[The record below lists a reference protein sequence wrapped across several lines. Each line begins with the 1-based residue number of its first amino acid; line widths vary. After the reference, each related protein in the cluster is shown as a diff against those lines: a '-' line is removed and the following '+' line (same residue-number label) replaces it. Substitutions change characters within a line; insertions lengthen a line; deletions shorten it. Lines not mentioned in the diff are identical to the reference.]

1 MRILHIL
8 DHSIPLQSGY
18 SFRTAAILRTQR
30 SFGWETFHVTS
41 SKHYGATADEEL
53 VDGLSFFRTA
63 PWGGPIA
70 KLPIAEQV
78 SVVAGLRRRLVD
90 GLIQRVKPDL
100 LHAHSPSLNGL
111 AALSASRRYKLPM
124 VYEVRALWEDGAVDQ
139 GVAAAGGPRYR
150 ATRAL
155 ETFVMKRADAVTTI
169 CEGLRREIVGRGID
183 ESRVTVV
190 PNAVDVS
197 EFSIT
202 EKRDASLAAS
212 LGVAGAKVV
221 GFIGSFY
228 AYEGLR
234 LLIESVPL
242 MLAQHPGVR
251 LVLVGGGQE
260 EELLRRRAAELG
272 LENQVLFAGR
282 VPHEHVR
289 SYYNLM
295 DVMVYPRLP
304 VRVTELVTPLKPLE
318 AMAQG
323 RLVVASD
330 VGGHREL
337 IRHGTTGLLFQ
348 AGSAESLA
356 ATVAEALSMPGGAQI
371 RAGAR
376 EFVETERTWTQSV
389 RNYEPIY
396 AKLAA
401 RRNARIAA
409 VSRQDKA

>member
-18 SFRTAAILRTQR
+18 AFRTAAILRTQR

-41 SKHYGATADEEL
+41 AKHYGATADEEQ
-53 VDGLSFFRTA
+53 VEGLSFIRTA

-70 KLPIAEQV
+70 RLPVAEQI
-78 SVVAGLRRRLVD
+78 SVVAGLRHRLVD
-90 GLIQRVKPDL
+90 GVIERVRPDL

-111 AALSASRRYKLPM
+111 AALSASRRYDLPM

-139 GVAAAGGPRYR
+139 GVAKSGGPRYR

-155 ETFVMKRADAVTTI
+155 ETFVMRRADAVTTI
-169 CEGLRREIVGRGID
+169 CEGLRRDIVGRGID
-183 ESRVTVV
+183 EARVTVV
-190 PNAVDVS
+190 PNAVDIS
-197 EFSIT
+197 SFSIT
-202 EKRDASLAAS
+202 GERDVVLAAS
-212 LGVAGAKVV
+212 LGVAGARVV

-234 LLIESVPL
+234 LLIESLPL
-242 MLAQHPGVR
+242 MLARDPSVR

-260 EELLRRRAAELG
+260 EELLRRRTAELG
-272 LENQVLFAGR
+272 LGNEVVFAGR
-282 VPHEHVR
+282 VPHELVR

-337 IRHGTTGLLFQ
+337 IRHETTGLLFR

-356 ATVAEALSMPGGAQI
+356 ATVTDALSMPDSAQI
-371 RAGAR
+371 RKRAR
-376 EFVETERTWTQSV
+376 QFVENERTWSQSV

-396 AKLAA
+396 TSVTS
-401 RRNARIAA
+401 RRNAKIAA
-409 VSRQDKA
+409 LARRGEE